1 MFATFVILVGA
12 CNDAHAM
19 LGILLLNL
27 HTLVFF
33 CKKIR
38 EAQHRSFIVYGLGSM
53 DKGLGLAA
61 EHKEEEIMIDV
72 PEPRQKCAFGR
83 E

>member
-12 CNDAHAM
+12 CNNAHAM

-33 CKKIR
+33 CKKKR

-53 DKGLGLAA
+53 DKGLGFSSGAQGGGDHDRRTRA
-61 EHKEEEIMIDV
+61 ETEMCI
-72 PEPRQKCAFGR
+72 RS
-83 E
+83 